1 MIKVG
6 DLIIL
11 RQNNIHPE
19 KHAIVLEIGYE
30 DPSNWQCDLIF
41 EGNERKSHIFIPP
54 RHDRPDR
61 SNEIIAYIYPMPRKG
76 EPPRKRPNSTYGDHG
91 VKQIIRGDEC
101 IYTAAKQAINSI
113 SMVASGQSRVR

>member
-11 RQNNIHPE
+11 QQNYMHPE
-19 KHAIVLEIGYE
+19 RHAIVSGIDYE
-30 DPSNWQCDLIF
+30 DPSNWQCELIF

-54 RHDRPDR
+54 KHERPGS

-76 EPPRKRPNSTYGDHG
+76 KPPRKRPSSTYGDHG
-91 VKQIIRGDEC
+91 VKQIIRGEEC
-101 IYTAAKQAINSI
+101 IYTAA
-113 SMVASGQSRVR
+113 R